1 MTNVNT
7 SLGGTAGLL
16 VARADGE
23 AGAGE
28 LDLAV
33 RGGVELEQA
42 EVRVLAGGED
52 DITGVSS
59 LQVVAF
65 IKPSLAAQ

>member
-7 SLGGTAGLL
+7 SLGWTAGLL

-33 RGGVELEQA
+33 GGGVELEQA

>member
-1 MTNVNT
+1 MAIVVREGAAV
-7 SLGGTAGLL
+7 LAG
-16 VARADGE
+16 ARLRLQGE

-33 RGGVELEQA
+33 GGGVELEQA

-59 LQVVAF
+59 L
-65 IKPSLAAQ
+65 